1 MPTKRKNGKGKKLM
15 ASGSKKLAAWVR
27 EMGKGKKNPASTRHF
42 STKSYRAA
50 QIKASDLRVKGWKN
64 IRIERPDLSKNR
76 HVVFADLPPDP
87 QRSPSAWRG
96 NPRHAGVKLPR
107 SGHTGFLKAK
117 AVDVITR
124 GGRVVE
130 VRVKR

>member
-27 EMGKGKKNPASTRHF
+27 EMGKGKKNPRRAS
-42 STKSYRAA
+42 
-50 QIKASDLRVKGWKN
+50 
-64 IRIERPDLSKNR
+64 
-76 HVVFADLPPDP
+76 
-87 QRSPSAWRG
+87 
-96 NPRHAGVKLPR
+96 VKLAR
-107 SGHTGFLKAK
+107 TGHTGFLKAS

-130 VRVKR
+130 VKVKR